1 MQERKCVFVKN
12 FNVVNLVLLLYIVL
26 CLNILVCLLGVVSLY
41 FGCKHVETL
50 CIYDMPFF
58 FPASR
63 VILPLDIAIT
73 VCMCVPVLL
82 IIVVRPVTVGEHV
95 VCCDSGY
102 LGNKTTR
109 LV

>member
-1 MQERKCVFVKN
+1 
-12 FNVVNLVLLLYIVL
+12 
-26 CLNILVCLLGVVSLY
+26 
-41 FGCKHVETL
+41 
-50 CIYDMPFF
+50 MPFF

-82 IIVVRPVTVGEHV
+82 IIVVRPVTVGERV